1 MCPAQCLADKLIV
14 LRVPVLDQC
23 TLHRLL
29 MRRFRHVD
37 RFHRPR
43 VKAGIVHTGGK
54 RGRRRIEILCLL
66 RDKSHIADVLGKLH
80 RILQVTARMG
90 RHKIR
95 KCVLLLTRLFIADIE
110 AADEFLI
117 HFVARF
123 SHIGEHTVRNVL
135 RRNAE
140 LAADVILYQ
149 LGKERLVF
157 VSQYIVKTDTGADK
171 DFLHARN
178 VF

>member
-1 MCPAQCLADKLIV
+1 MCPAQCLADELIV
-14 LRVPVLDQC
+14 LRIPVLNQR

-29 MRRFRHVD
+29 MRRFRHVN
-37 RFHRPR
+37 RIHRPR
-43 VKAGIVHTGGK
+43 VKTGIVHTGGK
-54 RGRRRIEILCLL
+54 CGRRRIEVLCLL

-80 RILQVTARMG
+80 RIQVTPRMG

-95 KCVLLLTRLFIADIE
+95 KCVLLLPRLFVARIE
-110 AADEFLI
+110 AADKFLI
-117 HFVARF
+117 YFVARF
-123 SHIGEHTVRNVL
+123 SHIGKHTVRNVL

-140 LAADVILYQ
+140 LTADVILYQ

-157 VSQYIVKTDTGADK
+157 IGQDIVKTDARADE